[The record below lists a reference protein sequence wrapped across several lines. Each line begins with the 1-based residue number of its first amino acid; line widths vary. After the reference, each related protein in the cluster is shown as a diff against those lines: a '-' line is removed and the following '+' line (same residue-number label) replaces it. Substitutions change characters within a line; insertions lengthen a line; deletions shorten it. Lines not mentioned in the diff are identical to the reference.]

1 MIISCTS
8 CEAKYLVDP
17 VQISVGRQVRCARC
31 NFSWFQDNTGFE
43 VNESVSNSE
52 EVIEKRNPESDKN
65 LPAVYKEKKKLS
77 RDNIAI
83 IILILFIVSAL
94 GIDHFNKIDPVE
106 MLYIKY
112 SIIETLQNI
121 FLPR

>member
-1 MIISCTS
+1 MNRHPRHLIRLT
-8 CEAKYLVDP
+8 K
-17 VQISVGRQVRCARC
+17 AR
-31 NFSWFQDNTGFE
+31 ST
-43 VNESVSNSE
+43 
-52 EVIEKRNPESDKN
+52 I
-65 LPAVYKEKKKLS
+65 KEKKKLS
-77 RDNIAI
+77 RDKTAI

-112 SIIETLQNI
+112 STIEILQNI